1 MIFRLGYEPQ
11 TLELGGVK
19 VENFGKA
26 IAMGGLPTSMTT
38 DRRRAKALAA
48 AARTRRRR
56 TAPTEAGD
64 LTFEVD
70 AAKVIRPISPYVYGI
85 NSQKEEGTNVTV
97 RRMGGNRQTGYNWET
112 NASNAGNDYDHQS
125 DEWPCISMLAT
136 RTAACRARS
145 SSTSRAR
152 TRRWAPRRWRRSR
165 SSTTSPPTRTR
176 RSARRTRRPARAG

>member
-26 IAMGGLPTSMTT
+26 ITMGGLPTSMMT

-48 AARTRRRR
+48 ASKDAQAS

-70 AAKVIRPISPYVYGI
+70 TAKVIHRSALM
-85 NSQKEEGTNVTV
+85 STASTAEGRRQQRTV

-112 NASNAGNDYDHQS
+112 NASNAGNDYNHQS
-125 DEWPCISMLAT
+125 DEWSCTVMGYTDCSVPGAQFVDFARENKTLGAETLAT
-136 RTAACRARS
+136 IPIVDYVRADKKGKVS
-145 SSTSRAR
+145 EA
-152 TRRWAPRRWRRSR
+152 TRRR
-165 SSTTSPPTRTR
+165 
-176 RSARRTRRPARAG
+176 ARAG